1 MRKDNEFVHYVPIL
15 RRMIVLVVVITAVP
29 AVLWT
34 ITSFVRAYVA
44 PARVP
49 TFHQLAA
56 TALFNAPRNSIS
68 PKAAADRPAAATER
82 PKLFGPPPATVEAK
96 TTVESKTTVADASD
110 SPVAAKGALAGDRA
124 PETVAS
130 VPPGGAMKIAS
141 APAAA
146 PGESAVPAVAPAA
159 TLVEQQTPAGAEAG
173 ADDQPAATPLSG
185 PIPLPR
191 QRPRDPSTMRIADMA
206 PSSVPIPRPRPD
218 AAGPGAPT
226 EKTGSP
232 IGFIQNLFH

>member
-1 MRKDNEFVHYVPIL
+1 MRKDNEFVHYVP
-15 RRMIVLVVVITAVP
+15 
-29 AVLWT
+29 
-34 ITSFVRAYVA
+34 
-44 PARVP
+44 
-49 TFHQLAA
+49 
-56 TALFNAPRNSIS
+56 NSAS
-68 PKAAADRPAAATER
+68 DDRPCSGDHCGASG
-82 PKLFGPPPATVEAK
+82 PVDDYLFRARLRCTRQSPDLPPTRSNGTVQRAEKFHIAQGGRRSACRRDGTPEAFRPAT
-96 TTVESKTTVADASD
+96 SNGRGQND
-110 SPVAAKGALAGDRA
+110 SQSQRRRWPMRAIRPSPRKELAGDRA

-130 VPPGGAMKIAS
+130 VPPGGAMKMAS

-159 TLVEQQTPAGAEAG
+159 TLVEQQTPAGTEAG
-173 ADDQPAATPLSG
+173 ADDLPAATPISG

-218 AAGPGAPT
+218 TAGPGAPSG
-226 EKTGSP
+226 KTNSP